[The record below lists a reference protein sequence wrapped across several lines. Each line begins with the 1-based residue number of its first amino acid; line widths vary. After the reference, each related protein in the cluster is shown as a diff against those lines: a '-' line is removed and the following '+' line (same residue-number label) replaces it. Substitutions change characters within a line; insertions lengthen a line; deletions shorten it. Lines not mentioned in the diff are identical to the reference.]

1 MIINDI
7 ILENRALE
15 PLELTVIGQLKSQG
29 KISGE
34 MFSEVGRYLN
44 QNQFK
49 CLLGWLQTK
58 NNPVVVKRKVGEG
71 IITEEEQ
78 ELFELEIIS
87 EELLSEGAFT
97 KALQWFSNYVTKK
110 TLKDA
115 PGAAA
120 KEGAKKITVPK
131 TKPKIPTDDL
141 VLEPSLM
148 PAKTVKQQL
157 HVKDMLKFEDDMFK
171 GIQKDIRK
179 KAGEAV
185 DSKTID
191 KLAREQ
197 VKNILY
203 KSGLTKSALKKLPGS
218 PVGKLGSAW
227 RKYKWF
233 AHYRSLAV
241 NAIMMPLRTAG
252 LALVDQD
259 LGDSGIGLAMLAK
272 MDAAY
277 KKFGELQVPGKKEHE
292 TCNSDAHK
300 IRTILGNH
308 GWLMSAT
315 PTGF

>member
-15 PLELTVIGQLKSQG
+15 PLELTVIGQLKRQG

-44 QNQFK
+44 PNQFK

-97 KALQWFSNYVTKK
+97 KALQWFSNYVAKN

-115 PGAAA
+115 GKAAA
-120 KEGAKKITVPK
+120 TGAKKITVPK
-131 TKPKIPTDDL
+131 PKPKIPIDDL

-148 PAKTVKQQL
+148 PTKTVKDQL

-171 GIQKDIRK
+171 GIQKDISK
-179 KAGEAV
+179 KAGKAV

-203 KSGLTKSALKKLPGS
+203 KSGLTKTALKKLPGS
-218 PVGKLGSAW
+218 PVGLGRSAW

-259 LGDSGIGLAMLAK
+259 LGDSGVGLAMLTK

-277 KKFGELQVPGKKEHE
+277 KKFGKLQVPGKKEHE

-300 IRTILGNH
+300 IRAILGNH